1 MAAMMRLKRRGSVS
15 MEGKLRAVSS
25 PVVARPGDSLSP
37 ARGTRAIIRR
47 ADEDRPRRR
56 YLGAVRIT
64 RPQLIDL
71 AIALPIVLLGV
82 GEALARDNTDRW
94 LVAALVNGAALA
106 FRRRS
111 PLLALTA
118 VVAVQALAHDA
129 TYDTDPLSPFLA
141 ELILMFTVAYEL
153 RLKPALL
160 GYGIGVAYVAID
172 FGSGR
177 IEQIVQAAAQCGFYL
192 LAWGIGRIVRG
203 QEERR
208 AAAERHV
215 VRVEME
221 REEQA
226 RAAVFEERAR
236 IARELHDAVAHSV
249 SVMVLQAGAVR
260 RLLGADPARER
271 EREALAGVEET
282 GRQAVGELHR
292 MLGILRKSDP
302 GAELAPQPSL
312 RRVGELVDQVR
323 SAGLDASLEVSG
335 DPVELA
341 PGLDM
346 SAYRIVQE
354 ALTNALRHA
363 PGAQVGVT
371 VTYGRE
377 LVLEIRD
384 DGARTINGHAPPKGS
399 GHGLVGMRERA
410 ALFGGELEAGPV
422 AGGGFLVRARLPR

>member
-1 MAAMMRLKRRGSVS
+1 M
-15 MEGKLRAVSS
+15 
-25 PVVARPGDSLSP
+25 
-37 ARGTRAIIRR
+37 
-47 ADEDRPRRR
+47 
-56 YLGAVRIT
+56 RIT
-64 RPQLIDL
+64 RSQLIDL
-71 AIALPIVLLGV
+71 GIALPIVLLGV

-323 SAGLDASLEVSG
+323 SAGLDATLEVSG
-335 DPVELA
+335 EPEELA

>member
-1 MAAMMRLKRRGSVS
+1 MCVP
-15 MEGKLRAVSS
+15 RA
-25 PVVARPGDSLSP
+25 GD
-37 ARGTRAIIRR
+37 AAIIRE
-47 ADEDRPRRR
+47 ADETALARR
-56 YLGAVRIT
+56 YLAEIVRIS

-71 AIALPIVLLGV
+71 AIALPITLLGV
-82 GEALARDNTDRW
+82 LEALARDNTGRW
-94 LVAALVNGAALA
+94 LTAALVNGAALT

-111 PLLALTA
+111 PLGALVA
-118 VVAVQALAHDA
+118 VVVAQALAHDA

-141 ELILMFTVAYEL
+141 ELILMGTVAYEL
-153 RLKPALL
+153 QLRPALAGL
-160 GYGIGVAYVAID
+160 AIGLVYVVID
-172 FGSGR
+172 FSSGR
-177 IEQIVQAAAQCGFYL
+177 IERFAQAAAQCGFYV
-192 LAWGIGRIVRG
+192 LAWSIGRVVRG

-226 RAAVFEERAR
+226 RAAVVEERAR

-249 SVMVLQAGAVR
+249 SVMVLQAGGVR
-260 RLLGADPARER
+260 RLLGDDPARER

-323 SAGLDASLEVSG
+323 AAGLEAALDVQGEPA
-335 DPVELA
+335 ELA

-354 ALTNALRHA
+354 ALTNALRYA
-363 PGAQVGVT
+363 PGASVDVT
-371 VTYGRE
+371 VAYGRD
-377 LVLEIRD
+377 LTLEIRD
-384 DGARTINGHAPPKGS
+384 DGARARNGHAPPSGS
-399 GHGLVGMRERA
+399 GHGIVGMRERA

-422 AGGGFLVRARLPR
+422 AGGGFLVRARLPL